1 MEGELRGEGMKGK
14 GDEGLADGEIRD
26 GGMRDDRVRQDG
38 MKGRLSEEEEG
49 RKEGKKEGSAWKL
62 NLKFTSSTF
71 KLEYSTTFYDSDCAI
86 TPSHYI

>member
-26 GGMRDDRVRQDG
+26 GGMRDDRVRHDG
-38 MKGRLSEEEEG
+38 RKGRLSEEEE
-49 RKEGKKEGSAWKL
+49 RRKEGSAWKL

-71 KLEYSTTFYDSDCAI
+71 KLEYSTTFYDSNCAI